1 MRLTKTDLDRDF
13 EQVKDLDVKSITYDL
28 EDIKVVIHTD
38 YHKEEIVIDINA
50 KCEV

>member
-1 MRLTKTDLDRDF
+1 MRLTQKDLDRAF
-13 EQVKDLDVKSITYDL
+13 EQVGDLDVKSITYDL

-38 YHKEEIVIDINA
+38 YNKEDIVIDINA